1 MNTLLA
7 QFAILLLTATLTSV
21 LMRER
26 GWSNLLPLIVLGAV
40 LGQLPIS
47 HQTTLAPDMI
57 MVFFLVPLVFG
68 DAITTSL
75 RELRKNGLDIL
86 ALALFPVIASTLM
99 VGLAARWLTGMPWP
113 LAFALGAILSPTDTV
128 ALGSLTKA
136 TPLPRQLRTI
146 MEGEALLN
154 DVSGLTALHLSTL
167 ALLAGQISTSEAA
180 RVFLEAHLVG
190 LGVGLL
196 GGWLMTRMIKA
207 SHDEIAC
214 NSLTMVVP
222 FGVYAVADY
231 FDGSGILAI
240 VCTALAIGQAQNKHT
255 AFGGRVQTVA
265 IWEHLGFILQS
276 TAFLLMG
283 IELPNILIRL
293 PDAELGILLGL
304 SLTVLLA
311 LILARFFTLLVLR
324 ALLVKLRPRIPI
336 PWRSTLLV
344 SWFGVRGP
352 VSSMAAFTLPMTF
365 NSGELIPYRDLAVA
379 SAFLVIVVT
388 VMLSHTLKPLIATL
402 GIIEED
408 DHNRRELEVLDRV
421 MTAVLDLI
429 DQWINTAQ
437 TRDTGGAE
445 LNILQHA
452 RTEYSYRKARYRDL
466 LAGIDD
472 ASRTL
477 NSLEN
482 NGTDRPFVY
491 DAIHSDLAVKLAL
504 AEREALVTMEHP
516 YEIPDEVVRKI
527 LRDTDTRLQLLNNL
541 IRRA

>member
-1 MNTLLA
+1 M
-7 QFAILLLTATLTSV
+7 V
-21 LMRER
+21 
-26 GWSNLLPLIVLGAV
+26 
-40 LGQLPIS
+40 
-47 HQTTLAPDMI
+47 

-86 ALALFPVIASTLM
+86 ALAIFPVIASTLT
-99 VGLAARWLTGMPWP
+99 VGLAARGLTGMPWP

-154 DVSGLTALHLSTL
+154 DVSGLTALHVSTL
-167 ALLAGQISTSEAA
+167 ALLAGQISTSEVAL
-180 RVFLEAHLVG
+180 VFFEAHLVG

-222 FGVYAVADY
+222 FGVYAVAEY

-240 VCTALAIGQAQNKHT
+240 VCTALAIGQVQNNHT
-255 AFGGRVQTVA
+255 AFGGRLQTLA
-265 IWEHLGFILQS
+265 IWEHLSFILQS

-283 IELPNILIRL
+283 IELPKILARL
-293 PDAELGILLGL
+293 PDAELGMLLGL
-304 SLTVLLA
+304 SLTVLLM
-311 LILARFFTLLVLR
+311 LILARFFTLFVLR
-324 ALLVKLRPRIPI
+324 TLLLKLRPRIPI
-336 PWRSTLLV
+336 SWRATLLV

-352 VSSMAAFTLPMTF
+352 VSSMAAFTIPLTF
-365 NSGELIPYRDLAVA
+365 SNGELIPYRDLAVA
-379 SAFLVIVVT
+379 SAFLVIVMT
-388 VMLSHTLKPLIATL
+388 VILSHTLKPLVAIL

-408 DHNRRELEVLDRV
+408 DHSRRELEVWDRV
-421 MTAVLDLI
+421 MTVILDLI
-429 DQWINTAQ
+429 DQWINAAQ
-437 TRDTGGAE
+437 HNETRRNE
-445 LNILQHA
+445 RILLEHA
-452 RTEYSYRKARYRDL
+452 RNEYRYRLARYRDL

-472 ASRTL
+472 ESRML

-482 NGTDRPFVY
+482 NDSDRPFVY
-491 DAIHSDLAVKLAL
+491 DLIHSDIAVRLAL
-504 AEREALVTMEHP
+504 AEREALVAMEYP
-516 YEIPDEVVRKI
+516 DEIPDEVVRKI
-527 LRDTDTRLQLLNNL
+527 LRDTDRRLQFLSNL
-541 IRRA
+541 IRRT